1 MVSVNPFKEFHVECE
16 TVLKDAI
23 KRLYPQFSLPSI
35 LLEIPPNLEF
45 GELAA
50 SVCFEIAKHAGK
62 KPRKIAEEIENGEFE
77 SRIDKIVKRK

>member
-1 MVSVNPFKEFHVECE
+1 MISDNPFADFQFACE

-23 KRLYPQFSLPSI
+23 NQLYPDFQLPSI

-50 SVCFEIAKHAGK
+50 SVCFELAKHAK
-62 KPRKIAEEIENGEFE
+62 N
-77 SRIDKIVKRK
+77 